1 MTTIYIGVDP
11 GVTGALAVL
20 DEKGG
25 VEKVL
30 GMPIVRAVTGKGSRT
45 DYDVPAIRDF
55 FESWQKVAQLFVT
68 VEKTV
73 PMPGTFA
80 RRRPRKE
87 DGPIE
92 PTDPHDFIKSED
104 LQIPWCGLCHKDR
117 GDRIHE
123 PETSVGASIAN
134 YHRGGAYRGFLFML
148 IALRIPHQFEVPQAW
163 QNVMLAGTTG
173 KDTKVRSVLAAHS
186 LFPAVTLRRTER
198 SKGLDHNLSDA
209 LLICEFGRRMRTG
222 ALPANERATVPPALP
237 LFR

>member
-1 MTTIYIGVDP
+1 MTTLYLGVDP
-11 GVTGALAVL
+11 GVTGAIAVL

-25 VEKVL
+25 VEKVV
-30 GMPIVRAVTGKGSRT
+30 GMPTVLARAGKGSRT

-55 FESWQKVAQLFVT
+55 FEGWQKVGELFVT

-80 RRRPRKE
+80 RKKSPGEGSRADQAHEYRS
-87 DGPIE
+87 DGAAR
-92 PTDPHDFIKSED
+92 DPACSV
-104 LQIPWCGLCHKDR
+104 CGQEMS
-117 GDRIHE
+117 DRIHQS
-123 PETSVGASIAN
+123 PMSVGASIAN

-148 IALRIPHQFEVPQAW
+148 ITMRIPHQFEVPQAW
-163 QNVMLAGTTG
+163 QNVMLAGTAG
-173 KDTKVRSVLAAHS
+173 KDTKVKSVLAAHS
-186 LFPAVTLRRTER
+186 LFPGVTLRRNER

-222 ALPANERATVPPALP
+222 ALEVPGRKAVPPLP

>member
-1 MTTIYIGVDP
+1 VTTIYIGVDP
-11 GVTGALAVL
+11 GVTGAFAVL

-25 VEKVL
+25 VEKVI
-30 GMPIVRAVTGKGSRT
+30 GMPTVLARAGKGSRT

-55 FESWQKVAQLFVT
+55 FEGWQQVGQLFVT

-80 RRRPRKE
+80 RRRPPKGE
-87 DGPIE
+87 WVE
-92 PTDPHDFIKSED
+92 PTEPHDFVRSED
-104 LQIPWCGLCHKDR
+104 LRIPWCALCHKDK
-117 GDRIHE
+117 GDRLHE
-123 PETSVGASIAN
+123 AEMSVGASIAN
-134 YHRGGAYRGFLFML
+134 YHRGGSYRGFLFML
-148 IALRIPHQFEVPQAW
+148 ITMRIPHQFEVPQAW
-163 QNVMLAGTTG
+163 QNVMLAGTAG

-186 LFPAVTLRRTER
+186 LFPGVTLRRNER

-222 ALPANERATVPPALP
+222 ALEVPGRKKAEPPLP

>member
-1 MTTIYIGVDP
+1 MTTLYVGVDP

-25 VEKVL
+25 VEKVV
-30 GMPIVRAVTGKGSRT
+30 GMPTVLARAGKGSRT

-55 FESWQKVAQLFVT
+55 FEGWQKVGQLFVT
-68 VEKTV
+68 IEKTV

-80 RRRPRKE
+80 RKRPAK
-87 DGPIE
+87 DGPVE
-92 PTDPHDFIKSED
+92 PNDPHAFVRSED
-104 LQIPWCGLCHKDR
+104 LRTPWCALCRHDK
-117 GDRIHE
+117 GDRIHQE
-123 PETSVGASIAN
+123 ELGVGASIAN

-148 IALRIPHQFEVPQAW
+148 ITMRIPHQFEVPQAW
-163 QNVMLAGTTG
+163 QNVMLAGTAG

-186 LFPAVTLRRTER
+186 LFPGVTLRRNER

-222 ALPANERATVPPALP
+222 ALEVPGRKKAEPPLP